1 MTPKLAEI
9 ERRAIEAQS
18 LPSFPI
24 NVEEIRRTIE
34 ALLSQFGKGGIF
46 DEYTVHSFDHV
57 YEMLRSLE
65 WLVPADT
72 SQLLTL
78 ADWLLLTLSCY
89 FHDLGLLVTKDEFA
103 SRDLSNFREFTE
115 RFYLLGQK
123 GLTIERKSM
132 NYTKNN
138 ERNSCTRS
146 SCDTIMPGACATGS
160 SESRISRS
168 VTRKRRL
175 IK

>member
-9 ERRAIEAQS
+9 ERRAIEAHS

-72 SQLLTL
+72 RP
-78 ADWLLLTLSCY
+78 C
-89 FHDLGLLVTKDEFA
+89 G
-103 SRDLSNFREFTE
+103 R
-115 RFYLLGQK
+115 
-123 GLTIERKSM
+123 IEPS
-132 NYTKNN
+132 
-138 ERNSCTRS
+138 
-146 SCDTIMPGACATGS
+146 IG
-160 SESRISRS
+160 
-168 VTRKRRL
+168 
-175 IK
+175 